1 MAMCE
6 LDELILIISL
16 EDDGYD
22 LDCYMSRSGFNND
35 EREMIW
41 KDYDLLSYEY
51 GLFLNSIS

>member
-1 MAMCE
+1 MCE

-16 EDDGYD
+16 EDDEDD
-22 LDCYMSRSGFNND
+22 LDYYMSKSGYTND
-35 EREMIW
+35 ERKMIW

>member
-1 MAMCE
+1 MCE